1 MRLDRIHGMNRLRNA
16 LQLTRFVL
24 VWFALS
30 VGVAI
35 ASPLVNPKGIDMVCS
50 SGGTMKMVVQG
61 EDDGEASSLTMDC
74 SLCAAVSAPPP
85 EFNTT
90 LTQPSPLAR
99 ATQPIAAAHI
109 AAITAPPLPSRGPPA
124 LFL

>member
-61 EDDGEASSLTMDC
+61 EDDGAVSSLTMDC
-74 SLCAAVSAPPP
+74 PLCAAVSAPPP

-90 LTQPSPLAR
+90 LTQPSPLAH

>member
-1 MRLDRIHGMNRLRNA
+1 MNRLRSA
-16 LQLTRFVL
+16 LQITRFVL

-35 ASPLVNPKGIDMVCS
+35 ASPLVNPKGVDMVCS

-61 EDDGEASSLTMDC
+61 EGDADDAKASRLTMDC
-74 SLCAAVSAPPP
+74 PLCASIGAPPP
-85 EFNTT
+85 AFNTT
-90 LTQPSPLAR
+90 LTQPFPLAY
-99 ATQPIAAAHI
+99 ALQPVEAARI

>member
-1 MRLDRIHGMNRLRNA
+1 MFRLRQA

-30 VGVAI
+30 IGVAI
-35 ASPLVNPKGIDMVCS
+35 ASPVVNPQGMDLVCTS
-50 SGGTMKMVVQG
+50 SGSMKLVVQG
-61 EDDGEASSLTMDC
+61 EDDGVASSSHTLDC
-74 SLCAAVSAPPP
+74 PLCASISAPPSVRS
-85 EFNTT
+85 NA
-90 LTQPSPLAR
+90 LTQPSPLAH
-99 ATQPIAAAHI
+99 ALQPLVAAHI